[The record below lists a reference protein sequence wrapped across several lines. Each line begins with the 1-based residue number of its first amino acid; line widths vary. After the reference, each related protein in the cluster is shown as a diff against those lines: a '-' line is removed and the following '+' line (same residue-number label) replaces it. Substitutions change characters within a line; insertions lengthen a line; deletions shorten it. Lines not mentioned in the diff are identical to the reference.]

1 MTSVTPK
8 LVFGDADR
16 DRYTLRQVIELRLVV
31 VLACRNCRHV
41 SQFDAIGLVERF
53 GAEGTL
59 GTVRRKALWDLGE
72 DFLTALAEDFE
83 EHGKEAIAACREN
96 TPAAYVKVV
105 AALLPKQLEV
115 SDLAKPVTRMTD
127 AELTQIILDAQ
138 AEQTAH

>member
-1 MTSVTPK
+1 MAQFEKGQSGNPAGRPK
-8 LVFGDADR
+8 GS
-16 DRYTLRQVIELRLVV
+16 
-31 VLACRNCRHV
+31 RN
-41 SQFDAIGLVERF
+41 
-53 GAEGTL
+53 
-59 GTVRRKALWDLGE
+59 KLGE

-127 AELTQIILDAQ
+127 AELEAIIREAQ
-138 AEQTAH
+138 AEGAGGQ

>member
-1 MTSVTPK
+1 MAQFEKGQSGNPAGRPK
-8 LVFGDADR
+8 GS
-16 DRYTLRQVIELRLVV
+16 
-31 VLACRNCRHV
+31 RN
-41 SQFDAIGLVERF
+41 
-53 GAEGTL
+53 
-59 GTVRRKALWDLGE
+59 KLGE

-83 EHGKEAIAACREN
+83 EHGKDAIAACRES

-127 AELTQIILDAQ
+127 AELEAIILDAQ